1 MSLRND
7 GDLYYGVP
15 RSRHGYIFG
24 QLRDEPRLLFAFSV
38 WPRSVDSGQDFMKI
52 NQVQQAFFY
61 KLTSLL
67 EEAGV
72 SEQQLFDEL
81 ARRGITNPLEI
92 EGVDAMKFL
101 ETAVHLSQDPCLMI
115 RLGQQLGIA
124 AYGSFGFA
132 LMSCENVRESIQLLL
147 RYGQVLI
154 RPIWS
159 VSEHEG
165 ALLIR
170 PEILVGTSKQRQL
183 IAEVAFSNLMAI
195 ARSLYG
201 SAVARAETSGLR
213 LYLNYPRPGHSDCY
227 RKAFKTPVT
236 FEAERNE
243 LSIPSEV
250 LDVPVR
256 TANRKK
262 HIVFQQQCEEMLRG
276 LVAVDKTTAAVRQLL
291 IQSAGRFLSISEVA
305 DRLHISER
313 TLRRRLDDESTSF
326 RAIVDEIRDLLARD
340 YLTKTELTIADIA
353 YLLDYAETVSFRRAF
368 VRWNAM
374 TPSVYRKIMRRS
386 LVGSH

>member
-1 MSLRND
+1 MPLRKY
-7 GDLYYGVP
+7 GDLYYGELRVIC
-15 RSRHGYIFG
+15 GYIFG
-24 QLRDEPRLLFAFSV
+24 QSNDEPRLLLAFSV
-38 WPRSVDSGQDFMKI
+38 WSGSVDSGQGFMKI
-52 NQVQQAFFY
+52 NQVQHAFFY

-81 ARRGITNPLEI
+81 ARRGITNPLEV
-92 EGVDAMKFL
+92 EGADAMKLL

-147 RYGQVLI
+147 RYGKVLI

-159 VSEHEG
+159 SSEHEG

-170 PEILVGTSKQRQL
+170 PEISVGTSKQRQL
-183 IAEVAFSNLMAI
+183 LAEVAFSNLMAI

-201 SAVARAETSGLR
+201 SAMARVEISGVR
-213 LYLNYPRPGHSDCY
+213 LYLNYPRPDHSDCY
-227 RKAFKTPVT
+227 RKAFKTPIT
-236 FEAERNE
+236 FDAERNE
-243 LSIPSEV
+243 LSIPAEV

-256 TANRKK
+256 TANRKE
-262 HIVFQQQCEEMLRG
+262 HVVFQQQCEEMLRG

-291 IQSAGRFLSISEVA
+291 IQSAGRFPGISEVA
-305 DRLHISER
+305 DCLHISER
-313 TLRRRLDDESTSF
+313 TLRRRLNNESTSF

-368 VRWNAM
+368 ARWNRL
-374 TPSVYRKIMRRS
+374 TPSEYRKKHFS
-386 LVGSH
+386 LLSA